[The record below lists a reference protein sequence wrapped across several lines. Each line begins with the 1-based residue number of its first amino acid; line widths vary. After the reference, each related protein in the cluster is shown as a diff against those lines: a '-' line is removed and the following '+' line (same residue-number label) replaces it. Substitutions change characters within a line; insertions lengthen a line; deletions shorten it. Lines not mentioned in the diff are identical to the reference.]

1 MIQCHEYH
9 VIQLLDV
16 SHSLDHLI
24 DVDPDY
30 VVSLLDGSVH
40 VDFFLANFHNFRYYL
55 QIPMIPYE
63 FNIIDG
69 KYR

>member
-1 MIQCHEYH
+1 MIH
-9 VIQLLDV
+9 LDV
-16 SHSLDHLI
+16 SHSLDHLF

-30 VVSLLDGSVH
+30 VVSLLDDSVR
-40 VDFFLANFHNFRYYL
+40 VDFVPANFHNFRYYL

-69 KYR
+69 Q

>member
-9 VIQLLDV
+9 VIHLDV
-16 SHSLDHLI
+16 SHSLDHLSG
-24 DVDPDY
+24 VDPDY
-30 VVSLLDGSVH
+30 VVSLLDGSVR
-40 VDFFLANFHNFRYYL
+40 VDFVLANSHNFRYYL

-69 KYR
+69 

>member
-1 MIQCHEYH
+1 MIQCREYH
-9 VIQLLDV
+9 VIHLDV
-16 SHSLDHLI
+16 SHSLDHLF

-30 VVSLLDGSVH
+30 VVSLLDDSVR
-40 VDFFLANFHNFRYYL
+40 VDFVLANFHNFRYYL

-69 KYR
+69 Q